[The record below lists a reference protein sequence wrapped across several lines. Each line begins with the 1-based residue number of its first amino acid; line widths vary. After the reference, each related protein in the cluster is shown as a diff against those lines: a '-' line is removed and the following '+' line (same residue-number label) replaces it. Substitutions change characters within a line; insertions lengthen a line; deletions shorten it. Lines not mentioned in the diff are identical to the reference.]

1 MSISFPRK
9 SKNDFT
15 ESVENTLLNYFPFYA
30 KSSSLKN
37 LNNNKTNNNTSNSTK
52 TFFTTS
58 KKVEKKNF
66 FKVITPN
73 ITNINNLNKKNKNNN
88 DLKDK
93 ENISLSS
100 EGSSIGLEEVPD
112 TGLNNLSEKNEKIEK
127 KEKLLNYFKGKK
139 IYIEIFNGKENASN
153 VFLEILLEYKIVQC
167 KRLCKNI
174 DYIIFKEGHL
184 KTKKY
189 AVMNNIK
196 MVNPL
201 WVDDKINRNIFRD
214 DKEYLVENNMGDI
227 LLQEKLEKNKRDEK
241 DYENE
246 LEAEFDVEYANMIDK
261 QREKEIKKS
270 EERNT
275 KKHKHLNNDIGRE
288 KKKAKNTKNKTE
300 IIFLE
305 NDLEKKNKN
314 NNSKN
319 MVIEDFLET
328 NQSSNNITNNENKI
342 ENINDNNYFTNIN
355 NESIIKENENIENNL
370 DNNKIKNNP
379 FVIEKI
385 NKIQKLNN
393 FNERKYRSKS
403 KGNVALINISKKYN
417 NRNSDKS
424 KSKTPDKSKKIR
436 KSKLKSKEYKHVAT
450 SKKIMVTNVSEMI
463 LENNTST
470 DHNIIQDDI
479 NSLDKEN
486 QNLNSNYDF
495 TPNNKK
501 IINIS
506 DGKSKDK
513 SPNKI
518 NQKKDLTPKKSTLGQ
533 KINIIT
539 YKLEEKEIQCLKT
552 MRKFEYKGDLKNL
565 SNDYGALY
573 GSASVII
580 LDKEKSKY
588 DWKMYEFFFD
598 KKILV
603 DFASFLFE
611 FMTEQ
616 ISEDIIDA
624 QSTLDK
630 LNKISINE
638 ETYFFN
644 KKIRYQRRSMQHSYD
659 IVENISDRK
668 KEKDDK
674 NEKSFN
680 FVLNKNI
687 IGGEKWILHKI
698 LKKYLKA
705 NVIKVDFPSKR
716 SQSMGPG
723 FKFKLT
729 TEEIMASINEKRGKI
744 FLIQK
749 ICRNRD
755 NDADCDKMDIIDEN
769 EEKEEEKEKEEKENE
784 KKENEKKEEKGE
796 NEEKEKK
803 EDKEEKDEKDEKEK
817 IEKEEE
823 DNDDNSGSGNK
834 QEEEDE
840 DDVTNEEKNEL
851 KEIKGD
857 TYLISKEKNVSRSI
871 IKYIPNFKE
880 VISYKYVFDSF
891 SAGELKNLND
901 EKILKK
907 YLFE

>member
-37 LNNNKTNNNTSNSTK
+37 LNNNNTNNITSKSTK

-73 ITNINNLNKKNKNNN
+73 ITNNNNLNKKHKNNN

-100 EGSSIGLEEVPD
+100 EGSSIGLEEVPE
-112 TGLNNLSEKNEKIEK
+112 TGLNNLSDKNEKMEKKEK

-227 LLQEKLEKNKRDEK
+227 LLQEKLEKNKKDEK
-241 DYENE
+241 DYDNE

-270 EERNT
+270 EERNSR
-275 KKHKHLNNDIGRE
+275 KHKHLNNDIGRE
-288 KKKAKNTKNKTE
+288 KKKTKNKTE

-305 NDLEKKNKN
+305 NETEKKNKD

-328 NQSSNNITNNENKI
+328 NQSSNNIINNENKI
-342 ENINDNNYFTNIN
+342 ENSNDNNYITNIN

-403 KGNVALINISKKYN
+403 RGNITLLNITKKYN
-417 NRNSDKS
+417 NRNSDNA
-424 KSKTPDKSKKIR
+424 KSKTPDKSKKIK

-450 SKKIMVTNVSEMI
+450 SKKIMVTNVSEML

-552 MRKFEYKGDLKNL
+552 MHKFEYKGDLKNL

-705 NVIKVDFPSKR
+705 NLIKVEFPSKR
-716 SQSMGPG
+716 SQSMSPG
-723 FKFKLT
+723 FKFKFT
-729 TEEIMASINEKRGKI
+729 TEELMASINEKRGKI

-784 KKENEKKEEKGE
+784 KKENEIRKAAKKKST
-796 NEEKEKK
+796 KK
-803 EDKEEKDEKDEKEK
+803 RRTRKDESIKN
-817 IEKEEE
+817 
-823 DNDDNSGSGNK
+823 NDILIK
-834 QEEEDE
+834 MKKKKRKR
-840 DDVTNEEKNEL
+840 DD
-851 KEIKGD
+851 
-857 TYLISKEKNVSRSI
+857 
-871 IKYIPNFKE
+871 
-880 VISYKYVFDSF
+880 
-891 SAGELKNLND
+891 
-901 EKILKK
+901 
-907 YLFE
+907 